1 MRRAYWSLLIG
12 LLVVIVGLMLG
23 VAGLFLLP
31 IFGVFLILGI
41 VFWLAERKARHKP
54 PVE

>member
-1 MRRAYWSLLIG
+1 MARVYWSILIG
-12 LLVVIVGLMLG
+12 VAFLIGGLVLG

-31 IFGVFLILGI
+31 ILGVFALIAIL
-41 VFWLAERKARHKP
+41 FWLAERKAEHKP